1 MRLAEAMMQRA
12 DLDKKVSILGARLND
27 IALINKSYALED
39 EPKHL
44 FEELNKSMK
53 ALSEVV
59 YRIHVT
65 NMETVDNGTTITAML
80 TKKEIL
86 KIRIQMLQRIK
97 EEARIDSCFDRT
109 KYTILINKAE
119 LQKELDECKNQLE
132 KLDMKLQQLNWQTE
146 LIS

>member
-1 MRLAEAMMQRA
+1 MKLAEAMMQRA

-27 IALINKSYALED
+27 IALINKNYALED

-53 ALSEVV
+53 ALSELV

-65 NMETVDNGTTITAML
+65 NMETIDNGRTITAML
-80 TKKEIL
+80 TKEEIL
-86 KIRIQMLQRIK
+86 KMRINTLIRIK
-97 EEARIDSCFDRT
+97 ESASIDSRFDKT
-109 KYTILINKAE
+109 IYTILINKAK
-119 LQKELDECKNQLE
+119 LQKELDECKDQLE

-146 LIS
+146 LI

>member
-1 MRLAEAMMQRA
+1 MKLAEAMMQRA

-27 IALINKSYALED
+27 IALINKNYALED

-53 ALSEVV
+53 ALSELV

-65 NMETVDNGTTITAML
+65 NMETIDNGTTITAML
-80 TKKEIL
+80 TKEEIL
-86 KIRIQMLQRIK
+86 KMRINTLIRIK
-97 EEARIDSCFDRT
+97 ESASIDSRFDKT
-109 KYTILINKAE
+109 IYTILINKAE
-119 LQKELDECKNQLE
+119 LQKELDECKSQLE

-146 LIS
+146 LI